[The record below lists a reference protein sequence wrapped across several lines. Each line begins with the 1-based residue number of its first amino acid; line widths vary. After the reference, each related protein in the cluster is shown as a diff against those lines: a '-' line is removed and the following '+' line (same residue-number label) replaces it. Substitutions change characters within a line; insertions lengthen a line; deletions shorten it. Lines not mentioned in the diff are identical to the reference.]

1 MALKISKDTKKITLR
16 FEDAVFT
23 NETVIKSREFADRD
37 DLVEIV
43 IPEGITRI
51 EKDAFIGCINLQ
63 RVILP
68 DSVTV
73 IECWGDD
80 KHAWSN
86 TLFSPFNELPEY
98 LKEGREIDLYP
109 DHRR

>member
-16 FEDAVFT
+16 LEEAVFT
-23 NETVIKSREFADRD
+23 NDTAIKSREFADRD

-51 EKDAFIGCINLQ
+51 EKDAFIGCNNLQ

-68 DSVTV
+68 DSVTD

-86 TLFSPFNELPEY
+86 TLFSPFNDLPEY
-98 LKEGREIDLYP
+98 LKDGREVDLYP
-109 DHRR
+109 DHWR